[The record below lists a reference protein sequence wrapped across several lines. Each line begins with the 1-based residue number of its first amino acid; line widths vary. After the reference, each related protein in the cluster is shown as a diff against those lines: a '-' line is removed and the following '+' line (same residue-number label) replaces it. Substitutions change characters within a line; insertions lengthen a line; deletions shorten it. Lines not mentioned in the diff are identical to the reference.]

1 MYDFEIFVLLNVNRE
16 INKWKI
22 NICEL
27 FFNIITVTFNI
38 QCNIL
43 KIIVIYF
50 FEIIFNVKKINVIF
64 SLILNN
70 FKTH

>member
-27 FFNIITVTFNI
+27 FFNIITVMFNI

-50 FEIIFNVKKINVIF
+50 FEIIFNVKKINLIF
-64 SLILNN
+64 SLILND

>member
-50 FEIIFNVKKINVIF
+50 FEIIFNVKKINLIF
-64 SLILNN
+64 SLILND

>member
-50 FEIIFNVKKINVIF
+50 FEIIFNVKKINLIF
-64 SLILNN
+64 FLILNN

>member
-43 KIIVIYF
+43 KIIVVYF
-50 FEIIFNVKKINVIF
+50 FEIIFNVKKINLIF
-64 SLILNN
+64 SLILND

>member
-50 FEIIFNVKKINVIF
+50 FEIIFNVKKINLIF